1 MCARDCRS
9 WDWGVS
15 FVGAA
20 PWDTLQRAHPTVCT
34 EAVGD
39 PDGGRWWRYFS
50 QLVGVFVS
58 PDGS

>member
-1 MCARDCRS
+1 M
-9 WDWGVS
+9 V
-15 FVGAA
+15 AA
-20 PWDTLQRAHPTVCT
+20 PWDTLQRARLAVGT
-34 EAVGD
+34 EAVGVVLCD

>member
-1 MCARDCRS
+1 MGLGRQLRGCS
-9 WDWGVS
+9 P
-15 FVGAA
+15 VGHTAEGPPRPA
-20 PWDTLQRAHPTVCT
+20 VCT